1 MDFSIRKATER
12 DYEDLCALYAEVDAL
27 HREAVPGV
35 FRVPD
40 GPPRTREFI
49 SAIIVDENAGLF
61 VAERRGQ
68 IIGLACVRIRQAPE
82 IPILMPRRYARIEE
96 LVVLKRFQRRG
107 IGRALLEKV
116 HRWSLEKGLRQ
127 VELNVWE
134 FNAAAI
140 SLYEKSGYKT
150 ACRTMWRK
158 L

>member
-12 DYEDLCALYAEVDAL
+12 DCEDLCALYAEVDAL
-27 HREAVPGV
+27 HRDAVPGV
-35 FRVPD
+35 FCVPD

-49 SAIIVDENAGLF
+49 SGIIADENAGLF
-61 VAERRGQ
+61 VAERQGQ
-68 IIGLACVRIRQAPE
+68 IIGLVCVRIRQAPE
-82 IPILMPRRYARIEE
+82 IPILTPRRYARIEE
-96 LVVLKRFQRRG
+96 LVVLRRLQRQG
-107 IGRALLEKV
+107 IGRALADKAHEWALGKQV
-116 HRWSLEKGLRQ
+116 GQ

-140 SLYEKSGYKT
+140 SLYEKLGYKT